1 MPKTKQQKKEIINQ
15 LKDDFSQAKSV
26 VFTSYHG
33 LTVADVEELRGKMR
47 EEDVKYGVAKKTLI
61 KKALED
67 TKIKGIDVDKLEK
80 EVAVSF
86 GMTDEVMPARIL
98 KNFSKYHDQIEF
110 LGGVL
115 EGKYIEAAEV
125 SNLSMIP
132 TRDELLAKVVG
143 SIKAPVS
150 GLVNVLKGNLR
161 NLVYVLNA
169 VKESK
174 S

>member
-98 KNFSKYHDQIEF
+98 KNFSKDHDQIEF